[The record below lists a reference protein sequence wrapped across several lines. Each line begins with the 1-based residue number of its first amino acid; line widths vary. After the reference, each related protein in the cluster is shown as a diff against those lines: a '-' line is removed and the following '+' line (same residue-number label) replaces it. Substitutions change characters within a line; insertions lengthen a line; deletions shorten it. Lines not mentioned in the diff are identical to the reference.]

1 MSPEIE
7 TSKPYRLRRNRET
20 GVYDRERIYEF
31 LDSGAIGTLG
41 VIIDDKPVMIPTIYA
56 RVEDKIVFHGSK
68 ASAILRAA
76 IENGYASLTTFVLDR
91 IILPDS
97 IFYHS
102 VDYRSVSIAGRCH
115 EIEDEEERTRL
126 FRAFS
131 DAILP
136 KRYDSVREPNEQER
150 RQTMVT
156 VINIEE
162 ALYKFNETENEV
174 IETNSETST
183 SIVKLEPRNYS
194 QEVFNNDPLDRDVFA
209 KFLR

>member
-20 GVYDRERIYEF
+20 GVYDQERIYEF

-56 RVEDKIVFHGSK
+56 RVEDKIVIHGSK

-102 VDYRSVSIAGRCH
+102 VDYRSVSIAGRCY
-115 EIEDEEERTRL
+115 EVEDEDERSRL

-136 KRYDSVREPNEQER
+136 NRYDSVREPNEQER
-150 RQTMVT
+150 RQTMVI